1 MLLTFIIY
9 IAVCIG
15 GDVYAFCG
23 LRKCN
28 KEVDYTIKQKISHRV
43 IVKVCL
49 DKKIVAIQSFLSF
62 GFVVSLIVAFM
73 GFFLAEHFPSKLWV
87 CSIPPILILVSVLFA
102 LLCAASIYVSQK
114 IDKL

>member
-9 IAVCIG
+9 IAACIG
-15 GDVYAFCG
+15 IDVYALSG

-28 KEVDYTIKQKISHRV
+28 KEVDYTVKQKISHRV

-49 DKKIVAIQSFLSF
+49 DKKIVEIQSFLSF
-62 GFVVSLIVAFM
+62 GFVVSLIIAFM
-73 GFFLAEHFPSKLWV
+73 GFFLAEQFSSRLWACSVPS
-87 CSIPPILILVSVLFA
+87 ILILVSVLFG
-102 LLCAASIYVSQK
+102 LLCIASIYVSRK